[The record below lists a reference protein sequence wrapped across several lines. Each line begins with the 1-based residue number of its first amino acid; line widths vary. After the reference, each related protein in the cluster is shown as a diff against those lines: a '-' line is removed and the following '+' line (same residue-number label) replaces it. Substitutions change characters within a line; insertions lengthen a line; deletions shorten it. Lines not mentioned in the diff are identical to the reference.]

1 MLLWRHHGEGEASC
15 VATAPPPWHTP
26 KGVGEPE
33 TATAASALLLLLL
46 PVVELVEEVSE
57 LIRRGHGFGRS
68 AGEGQRGEAADGDR
82 VRVVGVTGRAKV

>member
-26 KGVGEPE
+26 QGVGEPE
-33 TATAASALLLLLL
+33 TAASALLLFLL